1 MNHAQSP
8 PDAQPGAAQAA
19 FQLNLRLP
27 PVAGQPATLFYL
39 LEDAEHPRAFNQLTL
54 ETASGTM

>member
-19 FQLNLRLP
+19 FQLNLRHLRGLTA
-27 PVAGQPATLFYL
+27 VHEHGSISAAAGAVGS
-39 LEDAEHPRAFNQLTL
+39 
-54 ETASGTM
+54 ASRR